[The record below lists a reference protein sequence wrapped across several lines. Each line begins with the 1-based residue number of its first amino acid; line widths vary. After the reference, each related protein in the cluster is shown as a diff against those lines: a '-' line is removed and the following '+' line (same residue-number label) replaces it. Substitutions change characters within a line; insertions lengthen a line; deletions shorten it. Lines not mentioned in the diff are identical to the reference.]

1 MDLPG
6 TKAKTHNISP
16 KKSMPRHIIITTLKA
31 KDKDK
36 FLKAASE
43 K

>member
-16 KKSMPRHIIITTLKA
+16 KKSMPRPIITTLKA